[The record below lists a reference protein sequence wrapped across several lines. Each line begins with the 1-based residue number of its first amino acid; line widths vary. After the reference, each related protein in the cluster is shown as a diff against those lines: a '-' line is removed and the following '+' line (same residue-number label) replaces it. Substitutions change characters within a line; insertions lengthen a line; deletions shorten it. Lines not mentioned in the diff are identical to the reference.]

1 MDSNAKLIGIIF
13 RKRVPLKGN
22 VFPEFRIFDLNKQI
36 PIKKATASQQNPII
50 SIVKQIVNIKQNDPL
65 ADVSSFEREIDQKVY
80 ELYGLGPEEIA
91 VIDKGA

>member
-1 MDSNAKLIGIIF
+1 MGLLNSKLIGIVF

-36 PIKKATASQQNPII
+36 PIKKATTNQQNPII
-50 SIVKQIVNIKQNDPL
+50 NLVKQIVNIKQNDPL

-80 ELYGLGPEEIA
+80 ELYGLTDEEIR
-91 VIDKGA
+91 VIEG